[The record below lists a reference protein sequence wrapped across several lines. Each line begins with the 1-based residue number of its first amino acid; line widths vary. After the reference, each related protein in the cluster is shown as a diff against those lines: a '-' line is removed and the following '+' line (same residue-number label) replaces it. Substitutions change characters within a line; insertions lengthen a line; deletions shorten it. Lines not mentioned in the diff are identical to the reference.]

1 MKKSHVGWQTLVV
14 ILLATVYVAAPG
26 LSLAGTAKGVRLSP
40 KVADP
45 QTDFRAVRV
54 GSDGTF
60 NMGANP
66 LAGDCGFGPTF
77 PSPCRYNLMFA
88 WPSEPGSSFTTVRI
102 DGFDLCYSSDI
113 ELLVVP
119 PTDTDPFTNLSAVEF
134 FLPSG
139 PIRVTQELKI
149 VRGLTGN
156 RDTARIRYVATNLDS
171 VSHNVGLRIMLD
183 TMLNDN
189 NGAPFRVNG
198 ASVTTETDYVGAA
211 VPSLFDVF
219 FDLNVPG
226 ISARGTLRD
235 GVVTPPDRFVIA
247 AWPNISDTRFNFTVD
262 PTHLVT
268 NDSAIGIY
276 WNPVSLGPGE
286 SRVFETF
293 YGVSGAVG
301 GGGLLVTAPG
311 VLGIAPDLT
320 AGASTGA
327 VVWSPNPF
335 QVDAFFTPEPGTSG
349 NLILD
354 LSTAASQLTSLSP
367 TSVPFSSVGGETGHA
382 QWQGKAHPPGD
393 AEIKGQVAHGAPLVG
408 AEHLRLRPDH
418 GDARR

>member
-45 QTDFRAVRV
+45 QTDFLAVQV

-66 LAGDCGFGPTF
+66 LVADCGTGPTF
-77 PSPCRYNLMFA
+77 DTPCRYNLMFA
-88 WPSEPGSSFTTVRI
+88 WPAEPGSSFTTVRI
-102 DGFDLCYSSDI
+102 DGSDFI
-113 ELLVVP
+113 YGSAFFGPGTLLPTVVP

-134 FLPSG
+134 FGTTG
-139 PIRVTQELKI
+139 PVRVTQELKI
-149 VRGLTGN
+149 VPGLTGN

-189 NGAPFRVNG
+189 DGAPFRVNG

-211 VPSLFDVF
+211 VPSFFDVF

-276 WNPVSLGPGE
+276 WNPVSLGGVA
-286 SRVFETF
+286 RVRDLLRRQR
-293 YGVSGAVG
+293 G
-301 GGGLLVTAPG
+301 GRGWGSAR
-311 VLGIAPDLT
+311 
-320 AGASTGA
+320 
-327 VVWSPNPF
+327 
-335 QVDAFFTPEPGTSG
+335 
-349 NLILD
+349 
-354 LSTAASQLTSLSP
+354 
-367 TSVPFSSVGGETGHA
+367 HC
-382 QWQGKAHPPGD
+382 
-393 AEIKGQVAHGAPLVG
+393 
-408 AEHLRLRPDH
+408 
-418 GDARR
+418 ARRAWHCARSDGRCVHGGSGLVAEPVPGGRVLHPRAGHEREPDSGPLDGSESAHEPESHLGTLLECRRRNGPCPVAGEGERPWRGAL